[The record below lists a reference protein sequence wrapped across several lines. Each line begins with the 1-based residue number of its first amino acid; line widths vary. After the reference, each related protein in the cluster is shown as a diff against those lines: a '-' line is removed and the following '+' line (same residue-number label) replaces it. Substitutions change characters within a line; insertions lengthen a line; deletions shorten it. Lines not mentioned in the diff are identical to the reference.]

1 MVAYD
6 KTSITD
12 PWAWAEVTICQVG
25 VNGWHVH
32 STYSTITSAR
42 SVAGLCGTAAT
53 IEEAQC
59 LYERAVGLAREF
71 VRREGS
77 PFAARSIRP

>member
-6 KTSITD
+6 RTSIAD
-12 PWAWAEVTICQVG
+12 SWASAEVTICRVG

-42 SVAGLCGTAAT
+42 SVAGLCGTVPT
-53 IEEAQC
+53 IEEAQD
-59 LYERAVGLAREF
+59 LYDRAVELAREF

-77 PFAARSIRP
+77 NGLK